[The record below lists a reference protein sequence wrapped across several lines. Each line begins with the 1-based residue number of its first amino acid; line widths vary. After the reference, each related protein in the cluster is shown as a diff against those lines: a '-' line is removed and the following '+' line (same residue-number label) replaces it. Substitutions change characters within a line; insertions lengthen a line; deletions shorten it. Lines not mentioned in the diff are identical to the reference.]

1 MKTIKVIFKLCLLSL
16 VLISCDGSDSDELKE
31 ILDRFENGII
41 VSAEGNFGVKDGSI
55 SFVSSDYSVA
65 SNFVYDGVNG
75 AQLGGLI
82 QSIAFNGENAYV
94 VLNDVNSIVVLDRY
108 TFKKKAIITEGL
120 ENPRYMAFANGKGYV
135 TNWGDSSVIT
145 DEFVAVVDLELNKV
159 TSSISVANGPEQIVS
174 KDNKLYVSN
183 RGGTGWGT
191 AYNNLISVI
200 DASTNNITATI
211 EVKDA
216 PDDLVFNSVG
226 NLVVLSQGEQSS
238 WVEGEGG
245 VWYPEVETIAAIQTI
260 DLSTNTVSISIEF
273 AEGVHPNLLDTDNG
287 KIYYHIGY
295 SGVYAI
301 DEAAVELSQNA
312 AITTENLYGMSVDN
326 DKIYGVQY
334 SFEALSK
341 LFITDVNTSSTLYST
356 AVGLG
361 ASKVYFNE

>member
-1 MKTIKVIFKLCLLSL
+1 MSL
-16 VLISCDGSDSDELKE
+16 VLISCNENDSDELKE

-41 VSAEGNFGVKDGSI
+41 VSAEGAWQAKDGSI

-75 AQLGGLI
+75 AKLGGLI

-94 VLNDVNSIVVLDRY
+94 VLNDVNTIVVMDRY

-135 TNWGDSSVIT
+135 TNWGDSNVIT

-159 TSSISVANGPEQIVS
+159 TSSISVSNGPEQIVS
-174 KDNKLYVSN
+174 KNNKIYVSN
-183 RGGTGWGT
+183 RGGTGYGT
-191 AYNNLISVI
+191 AFNNLISVI
-200 DASTNNITATI
+200 DASTNNITSTI

-216 PDDLVFNSVG
+216 PDDLAFNSAG
-226 NLVVLSQGEQSS
+226 NLVVLSQGEETWAQDN
-238 WVEGEGG
+238 EEN
-245 VWYPEVETIAAIQTI
+245 WYVARESIGAIQTI

-273 AEGVHPNLLDTDNG
+273 ADGVHPNLLDTDNG